1 MKWRIIREILRFM
14 PGETVDEWLGR
25 LGEQI
30 RAVRIAMFW
39 SQADLAEHANISLR
53 SVQAL
58 ESGAGSSLKTLV
70 AVTRALER
78 TDWLNE
84 FDPRGETLS
93 PVELLRERRRQSK
106 RPRRVRKPR
115 D

>member
-1 MKWRIIREILRFM
+1 M
-14 PGETVDEWLGR
+14 TVDEWLGR
-25 LGEQI
+25 LGEQV
-30 RAVRIAMFW
+30 RAVRIALFW
-39 SQADLAEHANISLR
+39 SQADLAEQANVSLR
-53 SVQAL
+53 SVQTL
-58 ESGAGSSLKTLV
+58 EAGGGSSLKTLIAV
-70 AVTRALER
+70 ARALDR

-106 RPRRVRKPR
+106 RPQRVRKPR